1 MSTSILNNDEVEAL
15 LSAIEGGQ
23 VLVGQKVESKKIKRF
38 NTMIS
43 DVPIGFLGNK
53 NVAYK
58 RLVKK

>member
-1 MSTSILNNDEVEAL
+1 MSNSILNNEEVDAL

-23 VLVGQKVESKKIKRF
+23 VLVGQKVEPKKIKRF

-43 DVPIGFLGNK
+43 DVPIGSLGNK